1 MSKPKTIDAR
11 TPAMKIDDMHEQLQ
25 ALCKRL
31 EAVEGT
37 VATGYIYPQTLPAD
51 AVIVIKHP
59 GLLSQRAIES
69 IKQGINSVWPKNKC
83 LVMAEGLSMEVYVD
97 GKPCKLTRTM

>member
-1 MSKPKTIDAR
+1 MSEIEE
-11 TPAMKIDDMHEQLQ
+11 MHEQIQ
-25 ALCKRL
+25 ALCQRL
-31 EAVEGT
+31 DTVEGA
-37 VATGYIYPQTLPAD
+37 VCTGYIYPQTLPAD

-59 GLLSQRAIES
+59 GQLSQRAIES

-83 LVMAEGLSMEVYVD
+83 LVMAGGLSMEVYID